1 MYYFYALEFN
11 EIVFK
16 AKDVVNV
23 GDVSRTFKKTYWPL
37 PEFRV
42 QCRSVHCLIG
52 HVPQVLY
59 LLTKNILLTSNGW
72 SGIVDFSVA
81 SEFLSISPCI
91 FCDFHSLKVVSV
103 LPGTY
108 LLISVIPSS

>member
-23 GDVSRTFKKTYWPL
+23 GDVSGTFKKMYWPL

-42 QCRSVHCLIG
+42 QCRSVQCLVG

-59 LLTKNILLTSNGW
+59 LLLKNVLLTSNG
-72 SGIVDFSVA
+72 
-81 SEFLSISPCI
+81 
-91 FCDFHSLKVVSV
+91 
-103 LPGTY
+103 
-108 LLISVIPSS
+108 